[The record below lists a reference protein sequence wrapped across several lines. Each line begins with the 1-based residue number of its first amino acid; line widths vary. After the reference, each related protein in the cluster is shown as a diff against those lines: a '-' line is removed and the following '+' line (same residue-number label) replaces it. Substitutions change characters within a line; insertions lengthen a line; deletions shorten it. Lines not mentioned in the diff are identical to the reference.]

1 MSSDQ
6 NRRTFL
12 TTAATT
18 AAAFTIVPRHVL
30 GGTNF
35 VAPSDKLTVAYI
47 GVGTQGIRELLPM
60 LKNDDIQV
68 VATCDPNRG
77 SNNYVDWDK
86 FGLRNDIREFLG
98 KSDWHEGIDGIP
110 GGREIGREIV
120 ETYYAAKRA
129 SDNYKGC
136 ATYADFRE
144 LLEKQ
149 KDLDAVKI
157 MTPDHLHATIS
168 IAAMKKGKHVTMHK
182 PIANRVDEARKV
194 LETARQTKVA
204 THFIPWD
211 YHG

>member
-98 KSDWHEGIDGIP
+98 NSNWRAGTEGTIP
-110 GGREIGREIV
+110 GGRDVAQISSRHTMPGSGP
-120 ETYYAAKRA
+120 RA
-129 SDNYKGC
+129 STRVAPPMPTC
-136 ATYADFRE
+136 ARCSTRRRAS
-144 LLEKQ
+144 
-149 KDLDAVKI
+149 
-157 MTPDHLHATIS
+157 TPS
-168 IAAMKKGKHVTMHK
+168 
-182 PIANRVDEARKV
+182 RS
-194 LETARQTKVA
+194 
-204 THFIPWD
+204 
-211 YHG
+211 

>member
-30 GGTNF
+30 GGTDY

-47 GVGTQGIRELLPM
+47 GVGTPGIRQLLPL
-60 LKNDDIQV
+60 LKNDDIHV
-68 VATCDPNRG
+68 VGPCDPNRG

-98 KSDWHEGIDGIP
+98 KSDWHEGVDGICA
-110 GGREIGREIV
+110 GREIGREIV

-168 IAAMKKGKHVTMHK
+168 IAAMKKGKHVT
-182 PIANRVDEARKV
+182 
-194 LETARQTKVA
+194 
-204 THFIPWD
+204 
-211 YHG
+211 